1 MARMSSLYIGFRCV
15 APVVVCVSG
24 LFSGCHHRL
33 QPPPVAYPP
42 PPPLVCP
49 KLLPPCEQIAQ
60 GDSTDGLPSAENQS
74 AAPWPTET
82 QPIDLLTALRLADAQ
97 NPEIAVARE
106 RIRVAFARQE
116 LAELLWL
123 PNLEAGPTWLRH
135 DGQIQ
140 RATGEV
146 LTISR
151 SSLFIGGGPALS
163 VDVGEAIFAPLAA
176 RQITR
181 AREAGAVAI
190 THDRLLDVA
199 VAYIDLLENYADLAI
214 NEETS
219 KNARELLRLTES
231 YERTGK
237 GAAADTARSR
247 TEAYRRERQHIEIQ
261 GRIRVASARLV
272 ELLLLPPRFPLLP
285 IDPAVVPV
293 AVVPEEMR
301 LTNLLELAIANRPEL
316 AENRAVIAATVER
329 WRAARLAPLLPELRL
344 DYAAGGFGGGE
355 NEFFGAFKGRSDFA
369 ATALWQLQN
378 FGLGNLA
385 LTRERHA
392 QYAQATFRQGAIEAQ
407 VAAQV
412 VTAFSVAFAQRQEL
426 AVAQRE
432 VVAARESFRLNEDR
446 IRRAPE
452 QGRPIELLQAI
463 QALAQARHDYLRV
476 VSEYNRAQ
484 FRLYTALGNPSLCA
498 LDSMATIPISEPTVP
513 PKPAPDEQLPQPR
526 TIPLPAA
533 GPP

>member
-1 MARMSSLYIGFRCV
+1 MARMSSLASGFLY
-15 APVVVCVSG
+15 VVSLVLGVG
-24 LFSGCHHRL
+24 VLLSGCRHRL
-33 QPPPVAYPP
+33 QPPPAAFPP
-42 PPPLVCP
+42 PPPLACP
-49 KLLPPCEQIAQ
+49 QFASAAETDTGA
-60 GDSTDGLPSAENQS
+60 STDSDPPGANKSI
-74 AAPWPTET
+74 AAWPTES
-82 QPIDLLTALRLADAQ
+82 QPIDLPTALRLADAQ

-116 LAELLWL
+116 LAELLWV
-123 PNLEAGPTWLRH
+123 PNLDVGPTWMRH

-181 AREAGAVAI
+181 AREAGAAA
-190 THDRLLDVA
+190 TRNDRLLQVA
-199 VAYIDLLENYADLAI
+199 VAYIDLLQALAELAI
-214 NEETS
+214 NAEAY
-219 KNARELLRLTES
+219 KNAGRLLQLTES

-247 TEAYRRERQHIEIQ
+247 TEAYRRERQHFEIQ

-272 ELLLLPPRFPLLP
+272 ELLLLPPQFPLAP

-293 AVVPEEMR
+293 ALVPEEMP
-301 LTNLLELAIANRPEL
+301 LTNLLALAVSSRPEL
-316 AENRAVIAATVER
+316 AENQAVIAAIIER

-344 DYAAGGFGGGE
+344 AYAAGGFGGGE

-369 ATALWQLQN
+369 ATAMWQLHN

-385 LTRERHA
+385 LTRERYA
-392 QYAQATFRQGAIEAQ
+392 QYAQATFRQSAIEAE

-412 VTAFSVAFAQRQEL
+412 VSSFSIAFAQRQEL
-426 AVAQRE
+426 EIAQRE
-432 VVAARESFRLNEDR
+432 VNAARESFRLNEDR

-463 QALAQARHDYLRV
+463 QALAQARQDYLRV

-484 FRLYTALGNPSLCA
+484 FRLYTALGNPPLCA
-498 LDSMATIPISEPTVP
+498 LDSTVTVPISESTVP
-513 PKPAPDEQLPQPR
+513 PKPAPVEQLPQPR
-526 TIPLPAA
+526 TIQAPQTDQ
-533 GPP
+533 